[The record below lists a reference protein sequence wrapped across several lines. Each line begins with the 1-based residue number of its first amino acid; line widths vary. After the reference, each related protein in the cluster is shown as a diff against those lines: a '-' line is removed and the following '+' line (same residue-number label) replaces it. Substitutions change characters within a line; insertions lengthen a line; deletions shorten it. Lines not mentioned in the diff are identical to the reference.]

1 MSASW
6 NRATRRAS
14 LILSYLQQF
23 HALRRHWARVVSDAR
38 QDSQRSGGS
47 RYVYLLMLIHRGGHE
62 LLTESPNWGRV
73 VLYQVIQ
80 NALVYYP
87 RHIELPFSTVVG
99 VGLRLPHPKNITVNS
114 SARIGASCTIYHN
127 VTIGAL
133 DGDSNAAPS
142 IGDNVIIGTG
152 AVVLGPVT
160 IGPGAKIGANAVVTR
175 DVPAGATV
183 VGANQTA
190 RK

>member
-1 MSASW
+1 MMLLH
-6 NRATRRAS
+6 RAQHEFQTENS
-14 LILSYLQQF
+14 
-23 HALRRHWARVVSDAR
+23 
-38 QDSQRSGGS
+38 S
-47 RYVYLLMLIHRGGHE
+47 RGCVAICNIM
-62 LLTESPNWGRV
+62 
-73 VLYQVIQ
+73 Q

-114 SARIGASCTIYHN
+114 SARIGTSCTIYHN

-133 DGDSNAAPS
+133 EGDANAAPT
-142 IGDNVIIGTG
+142 IQDDVIIGTG

-160 IGPGAKIGANAVVTR
+160 IGSGAKIGANAVVTR

-183 VGANQTA
+183 IGTNHLL